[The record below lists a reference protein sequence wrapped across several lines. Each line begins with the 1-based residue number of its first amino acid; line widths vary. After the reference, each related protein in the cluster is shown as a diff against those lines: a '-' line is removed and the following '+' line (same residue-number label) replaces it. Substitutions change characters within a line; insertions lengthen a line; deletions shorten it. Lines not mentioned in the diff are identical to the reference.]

1 MKSTDD
7 ENPMTHCDAVGAAR
21 RLPARSGFRGADGAA
36 VGIFFNL
43 PLMLLYEISLG
54 LIRVLLKR

>member
-1 MKSTDD
+1 M
-7 ENPMTHCDAVGAAR
+7 V
-21 RLPARSGFRGADGAA
+21 LP

-43 PLMLLYEISLG
+43 TLMLLYEISLG

>member
-1 MKSTDD
+1 M
-7 ENPMTHCDAVGAAR
+7 V
-21 RLPARSGFRGADGAA
+21 LP

-54 LIRVLLKR
+54 LIRVLLKC

>member
-1 MKSTDD
+1 VVLM
-7 ENPMTHCDAVGAAR
+7 V
-21 RLPARSGFRGADGAA
+21 LP